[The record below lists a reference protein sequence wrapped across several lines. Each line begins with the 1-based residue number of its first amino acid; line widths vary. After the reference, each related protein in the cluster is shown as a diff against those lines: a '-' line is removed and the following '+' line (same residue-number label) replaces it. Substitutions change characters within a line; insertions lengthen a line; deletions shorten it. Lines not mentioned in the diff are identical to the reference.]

1 MKIQDTYQLI
11 ARLKQQ
17 PRHGAD
23 PLPGDLGDPAGVT
36 LGGIVGLGG
45 AAIDTVAA
53 IAKLTTSVAG
63 LNKALII
70 STGLEKAQAGVQALN
85 TAYKNLVSPSLKL
98 EKSNASLNKSFG
110 INSVAAAGL
119 AGKLQTIAN
128 TYGLT
133 SEQVKQ
139 YAVNIKSML
148 PLMNQQTNTGTA
160 FYEGLQKTQDILK
173 TNLGL
178 SDDQTNSYSEYA
190 AAANNTADTTLMVAK
205 RVAEAF
211 GDNAQGDLGYF
222 KMITGEIADAGSEIQ
237 LQYGKIPGSLES
249 AVIKS
254 KKFGLSLQNLQS
266 AAMDTAETQKDRANI
281 KSVIYSAGRK
291 YKVDAAVV
299 QRAAKAAEKMYA
311 KPKPAS
317 KKVSNGS
324 DTKPYNVRLIKPAE
338 IIKDKSTTKKA
349 AVKITKKS
357 AATLTRKP
365 KAGPTVKMTKK
376 AGKK

>member
-1 MKIQDTYQLI
+1 MAALPKRPKGVLSKGQGASNFVPGAYSKTGKDKFQD
-11 ARLKQQ
+11 
-17 PRHGAD
+17 
-23 PLPGDLGDPAGVT
+23 V
-36 LGGIVGLGG
+36 V
-45 AAIDTVAA
+45 
-53 IAKLTTSVAG
+53 
-63 LNKALII
+63 
-70 STGLEKAQAGVQALN
+70 
-85 TAYKNLVSPSLKL
+85 
-98 EKSNASLNKSFG
+98 
-110 INSVAAAGL
+110 
-119 AGKLQTIAN
+119 
-128 TYGLT
+128 
-133 SEQVKQ
+133 
-139 YAVNIKSML
+139 
-148 PLMNQQTNTGTA
+148 
-160 FYEGLQKTQDILK
+160 
-173 TNLGL
+173 
-178 SDDQTNSYSEYA
+178 
-190 AAANNTADTTLMVAK
+190 
-205 RVAEAF
+205 
-211 GDNAQGDLGYF
+211 
-222 KMITGEIADAGSEIQ
+222 
-237 LQYGKIPGSLES
+237 
-249 AVIKS
+249 
-254 KKFGLSLQNLQS
+254 S